1 VTLTWND
8 KRALLRSFEGAA
20 NPTERIHTGRGRG
33 ALTHFRL
40 WRLVDLGLA
49 YTMPPRLSDKGLATA
64 RLLKKDG
71 FEK

>member
-8 KRALLRSFEGAA
+8 KRALLHCLERATD
-20 NPTERIHTGRGRG
+20 PTRLIFLGGGRRG
-33 ALTHFRL
+33 LTHFRFM
-40 WRLVDLGLA
+40 RLVDLGLA
-49 YTMPPRLSDKGLATA
+49 YTIPPRLSQKGLATA